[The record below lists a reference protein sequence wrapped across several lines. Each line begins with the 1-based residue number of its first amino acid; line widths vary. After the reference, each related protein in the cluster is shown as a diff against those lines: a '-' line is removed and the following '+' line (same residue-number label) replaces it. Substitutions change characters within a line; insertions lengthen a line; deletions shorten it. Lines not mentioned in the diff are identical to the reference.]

1 MKANYSMKDLN
12 EIKSELSLPALI
24 EALLFISTS
33 PISVSQ
39 LAKGL
44 DESEGNVRKALDELG
59 QHYSEE
65 RGLVL
70 QWHNNKVQLTTAP
83 FMGDIIENF
92 LGIEVKTTLS
102 HASLEALAIVAFKQ
116 PITRP
121 EIDEVRGVNSD
132 GVVRNLLSKGLI
144 EEVGRREGV
153 GRPVLYGTTADFL
166 SYFGLSS
173 LDDLPAFDVM
183 PTQDDNGRAILKD

>member
-1 MKANYSMKDLN
+1 MKDLN
-12 EIKSELSLPALI
+12 EIKSERSLSAII

-33 PISVSQ
+33 PISISQ
-39 LAKGL
+39 LAKAL
-44 DESEGNVRKALDELG
+44 EESEKNIQIALEEL
-59 QHYSEE
+59 QQYYEE
-65 RGLVL
+65 SRGLML
-70 QWHNNKVQLTTAP
+70 QWHNKRVQLTTAP
-83 FMGDIIENF
+83 YMGELIENF
-92 LGIEVKTTLS
+92 LGVEVTTTLS
-102 HASLEALAIVAFKQ
+102 QAALEALAIVAYRQ

-121 EIDEVRGVNSD
+121 EIEEVRGVNSD

-153 GRPVLYGTTADFL
+153 GRPVLYATTADFL

-183 PTQDDNGRAILKD
+183 PSEPPQNGPAILKD